1 MLGPG
6 TCTSQ
11 VRSGGNMEAV
21 GFNRSMLST
30 GKIAGEVRE
39 GFLEEGV
46 WLTTGLSLLPGTAF
60 LTAQIVYSVA
70 VS

>member
-1 MLGPG
+1 
-6 TCTSQ
+6 
-11 VRSGGNMEAV
+11 MEAV